1 MSATLSRRTAYKR
14 ASSNYRGKKAP
25 KQIVGTSY
33 DLEPIGRLMHT
44 AVEALTLAQA
54 LLAVYAQHQASQAQT
69 IATNPVV
76 DSSGKN
82 AVLAIRRRL
91 SCQAEEVSESWHA
104 QVTDNIK
111 RRMPRAGRGGAAIL
125 LHLLDKPGEFI
136 SARDLAAAAD
146 VQTSS
151 LNIVKVY
158 ICYLRQALNANGLSG
173 DLIETGR
180 YSYCVQADAV
190 PLIVEMLSRP

>member
-1 MSATLSRRTAYKR
+1 
-14 ASSNYRGKKAP
+14 
-25 KQIVGTSY
+25 
-33 DLEPIGRLMHT
+33 MHT